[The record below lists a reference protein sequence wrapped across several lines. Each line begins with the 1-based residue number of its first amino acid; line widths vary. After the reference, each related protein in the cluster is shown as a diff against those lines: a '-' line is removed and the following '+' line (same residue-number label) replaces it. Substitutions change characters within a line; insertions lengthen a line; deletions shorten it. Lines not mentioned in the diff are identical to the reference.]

1 MNTLSTATYEINR
14 SSFFS
19 ALYSLKTVLP
29 GLLAMFFIAIFS
41 NNLVGVPNPF
51 TLQNLFAWLDG
62 VIGPL
67 HHQSFFQIM
76 NSNFVWNPFLMGLVI
91 GNVFGVP
98 DAWKRGLSYIHLMMP
113 LGIIML
119 APHFMFGHAAK
130 LGFIPILICVAALFV
145 TATITLYTGKL
156 LKLDDRQTSIVAGGL
171 ATGDPHA
178 GVILM
183 PLIKAK
189 GGQVIGAS
197 ACVILFGI
205 IAMLVLPLVGP
216 LVGIPD
222 KYFGLAAVT
231 TVGNGAQGLF
241 AAFSM
246 SYEAG
251 RYATWFDVGRHV
263 IMPAGFIYV
272 FVVMFIRKLRNKGNN
287 IIYSTGDMKTFPVW
301 LMVFIFCWVLACLHV
316 FRQPAA
322 HAIFNMVQWD
332 FSMAAAA
339 LGLSL
344 PLRDIAQNG
353 LRCFAVTCIAG
364 FVRMAL
370 LLAVILICVQT
381 GLLPA

>member
-1 MNTLSTATYEINR
+1 MNTISTATYDMNKNSI
-14 SSFFS
+14 FS
-19 ALYSLKTVLP
+19 TLYSLKAALP

-51 TLQNLFAWLDG
+51 TLQNLFVWLDG

-67 HHQSFFQIM
+67 NHQSFFQIM
-76 NSNFVWNPFLMGLVI
+76 NSNFVWNPLLLGLII
-91 GNVFGVP
+91 GNLFGVP
-98 DAWKRGLSYIHLMMP
+98 NAWKRGLSYIHLMMP

-119 APHFMFGHAAK
+119 APHFMIGHAAK
-130 LGFIPILICVAALFV
+130 LGFMPILICVAAMFI
-145 TATITLYTGKL
+145 TATVTLCTGRL
-156 LKLDDRQTSIVAGGL
+156 LKLDDRQTSIIAGGL
-171 ATGDPHA
+171 STGDPHA

-189 GGQVIGAS
+189 GGQVVGAS
-197 ACVILFGI
+197 ACVILFGV
-205 IAMLVLPLVGP
+205 IAMLILPLVGP

-231 TVGNGAQGLF
+231 TVGNGAQSLF
-241 AAFSM
+241 AAFGQ

-272 FVVMFIRKLRNKGNN
+272 FVVMFIRKLKNKGNTN
-287 IIYSTGDMKTFPVW
+287 VHATGDIKTFPIW
-301 LMVFIFCWVLACLHV
+301 LLVFIFFWALACLHL

-344 PLRDIAQNG
+344 PLREIAHDG
-353 LRCFAVTCIAG
+353 IKCFAVTCIAG
-364 FVRMAL
+364 CIRMVL
-370 LLAVILICVQT
+370 LLAAILLCVKT